1 METLKLKK
9 LSNIETEPD
18 FSSESSRH
26 IIVEDGGEL
35 KRLDYSAFS
44 SAPFIVTFSGTDA
57 NNDAACDKTYA
68 EIKAAYDAGEEIK
81 LMYQTGDAS
90 HYYDLNKYI
99 FVASDTN
106 ISFDGNYL
114 DIQNM
119 ADISSGYCN
128 IRCSISNNILH
139 CTFNE
144 V

>member
-44 SAPFIVTFSGTDA
+44 SAPFVATFSGTGD

-68 EIKAAYDAGEEIK
+68 EIKAAYDAGRDIRIAYNSGGVLFYINNYYVSSSSFGGSFCEIPEPENIGVG
-81 LMYQTGDAS
+81 YNVIS
-90 HYYDLNKYI
+90 CEI
-99 FVASDTN
+99 CSDGS
-106 ISFDGNYL
+106 I
-114 DIQNM
+114 
-119 ADISSGYCN
+119 YCTH
-128 IRCSISNNILH
+128 R
-139 CTFNE
+139 E

>member
-44 SAPFIVTFSGTDA
+44 SAPFVVTFSGTTKDG
-57 NNDAACDKTYA
+57 NAACDKTYA
-68 EIKAAYDAGEEIK
+68 EIKAAYDAGREIK
-81 LMYQTGDAS
+81 LRYKTGNTL
-90 HYYDLNKYI
+90 YYDLNKYI
-99 FVASDTN
+99 YVVNDTN
-106 ISFDGNYL
+106 IDFNGNYL
-114 DIQNM
+114 NIQNM
-119 ADISSGYCN
+119 ADINDGYCN
-128 IRCSISNNILH
+128 IRCHISNNNLR
-139 CTFNE
+139 CTFDE